1 MIGYQLFIW
10 AFLSVFTGVAA
21 YFVLTEGKSRFLMV
35 TSFFFSLFFGISTSY
50 IWLQTTNGL
59 AMYDWGLYLLPILFS
74 FMAELLYLSYYKAYH
89 PKATFPRVPT
99 FAVSK
104 ASTAISAV
112 MIFFL
117 FFLLASSYTVDTGDA
132 VTSIATTGS
141 SGTTTVMAS
150 ELFDETLTETS
161 SDAIRIQNSVVSPST
176 MRNNPKQGEYLN
188 FKVEFKPSF
197 AYAQP
202 SLKVFVQDVNGEL
215 ISEGK
220 IVSYAT
226 ANNILEG
233 QILCDELGIF
243 EITVLAYDL
252 AVSSDAPLASNTQ
265 SYTVQ
270 SIYSAD
276 EGYNTVVGISLLAFI
291 SIICLVFAVA
301 LWRKYT

>member
-1 MIGYQLFIW
+1 
-10 AFLSVFTGVAA
+10 
-21 YFVLTEGKSRFLMV
+21 
-35 TSFFFSLFFGISTSY
+35 
-50 IWLQTTNGL
+50 
-59 AMYDWGLYLLPILFS
+59 MYGWGLYSLPVLFS
-74 FMAELLYLSYYKAYH
+74 FIAELLYLSYYKAYH

-104 ASTAISAV
+104 ASSAISVV
-112 MIFFL
+112 MVFFL
-117 FFLLASSYTVDTGDA
+117 FFLLASSYTVDTGDT

-141 SGTTTVMAS
+141 SGTTTVLAS

-161 SDAIRIQNSVVSPST
+161 SDAIRIQNSVVSPT
-176 MRNNPKQGEYLN
+176 CLRNNPKQGEYLN

-215 ISEGK
+215 ISEDK

-252 AVSSDAPLASNTQ
+252 AVSSTAPLASNTQ

-276 EGYNTVVGISLLAFI
+276 DGYNTVVAISLLAFG
-291 SIICLVFAVA
+291 SIIVFLFAVA
-301 LWRKYT
+301 LWKKYM